1 VNVSQRVGPSEN
13 YISVWRGEDRSSDD
27 RIDEMLD
34 AIWPK
39 LETNP
44 EDPPTSEVQ
53 KFFDMLR
60 DSEELLH
67 EHTTVSVIAFVIRL
81 TSIKSKFTFLN
92 KYYKELLSLFSDVL
106 PSNHKMSK
114 DMYQSKKLLSAL
126 GMEYK
131 KIGACEENYI
141 ISTKSTRMRQ
151 NA

>member
-1 VNVSQRVGPSEN
+1 
-13 YISVWRGEDRSSDD
+13 
-27 RIDEMLD
+27 MLD

-67 EHTTVSVIAFVIRL
+67 EHTTVSVIAFMIRL
-81 TSIKSKFTFLN
+81 TSIKSKFAFLN

-126 GMEYK
+126 GMEYE
-131 KIGACEENYI
+131 KIDACEDNYI
-141 ISTKSTRMRQ
+141 ISTKSTRVRR